1 MGKDQSFFAKVL
13 KSKQKREAGPGIM
26 NVMVIKPYRSPK
38 GTIRLRKK
46 MVKVKDLSEID
57 AIAANL

>member
-1 MGKDQSFFAKVL
+1 
-13 KSKQKREAGPGIM
+13 M